1 MPNDPWYSCL
11 PSCETL
17 VPCGQGRHVVRWT
30 AGQLRL
36 PEHPDAEAELVLA
49 ALGGEKAGCVRLAE
63 AWGRHTRDLS
73 VLAIGPR
80 GPADEISVSWEDVEE
95 AAQAGSR
102 SGSAMFRPGPALRR
116 PVRQLAVPPAAA
128 ASQSARQR
136 QADEEMERARERRN
150 DMLSLLA
157 LGYGFQIRL
166 AGQVA
171 AAHAGG
177 PEVGATDADG
187 PETGDPGTGG
197 PGVGDPGAGD
207 PGAGDPG
214 AGDPGAGDPGAGDP
228 GAGDPGAGGPGA
240 GGPEA
245 SVRPALV
252 AAIAGRLGLVAEQWL
267 GIDPDQVAVS
277 LYRGAGWGAV
287 ELTGRGAQRR
297 LQVSLPANWLA
308 RVWACGLALTGG
320 HLVVAVDQAGWPDA
334 RVLALRAPG
343 NEPVRLDVH
352 AREDGRGDGRDGPHD
367 APHWEV

>member
-1 MPNDPWYSCL
+1 MPNDPWYGCL

-17 VPCGQGRHVVRWT
+17 VPCGQGRHVVRWE

-36 PEHPDAEAELVLA
+36 PEHPDAGAELVLA
-49 ALGGEKAGCVRLAE
+49 ALGGDKAGCVQLAE

-73 VLAIGPR
+73 VLAVGPR
-80 GPADEISVSWEDVEE
+80 GPADEITVSWEDVEA
-95 AAQAGSR
+95 AAQTGARG
-102 SGSAMFRPGPALRR
+102 GAAMFRPGPALRR
-116 PVRQLAVPPAAA
+116 PARQLAVPPAIA
-128 ASQSARQR
+128 ASHGARQR

-171 AAHAGG
+171 AAHAGA
-177 PEVGATDADG
+177 PEAGAPEAGAPEARAPEAGAPEASAPEASAPDA
-187 PETGDPGTGG
+187 
-197 PGVGDPGAGD
+197 GV
-207 PGAGDPG
+207 
-214 AGDPGAGDPGAGDP
+214 
-228 GAGDPGAGGPGA
+228 
-240 GGPEA
+240 PEA

-252 AAIAGRLGLVAEQWL
+252 AAITGRLALVAEQWI

-277 LYRGAGWGAV
+277 LHRGPGWGQA
-287 ELTGRGAQRR
+287 ELTGHGAQRR
-297 LQVSLPANWLA
+297 LQVSLPASWLA

-320 HLVVAVDQAGWPDA
+320 HLVVAVNRAGWPDA

-352 AREDGRGDGRDGPHD
+352 AREDGRDGPAD
-367 APHWEV
+367 TPHWEV

>member
-1 MPNDPWYSCL
+1 MPNDPWYGCL

-17 VPCGQGRHVVRWT
+17 APCGQGRHVVRWE

-36 PEHPDAEAELVLA
+36 PEHPDAGAELVLA
-49 ALGGEKAGCVRLAE
+49 ALGGDKAGCVQLAE

-73 VLAIGPR
+73 VLAVGPR
-80 GPADEISVSWEDVEE
+80 GPADEITVSWEDVEA
-95 AAQAGSR
+95 AAQTGARG
-102 SGSAMFRPGPALRR
+102 GAAMFRPGPALRR
-116 PVRQLAVPPAAA
+116 PARQLAVPPAIA
-128 ASQSARQR
+128 ASHSARQR

-171 AAHAGG
+171 AAHAGA
-177 PEVGATDADG
+177 PEAGA
-187 PETGDPGTGG
+187 
-197 PGVGDPGAGD
+197 
-207 PGAGDPG
+207 
-214 AGDPGAGDPGAGDP
+214 
-228 GAGDPGAGGPGA
+228 
-240 GGPEA
+240 PEA

-252 AAIAGRLGLVAEQWL
+252 AAITGRLALVAEQWI

-277 LYRGAGWGAV
+277 LHPGPGWGQA
-287 ELTGRGAQRR
+287 ELTGHGAQRR
-297 LQVSLPANWLA
+297 LQVSLPASWLA

-320 HLVVAVDQAGWPDA
+320 HLVVAVDRAGWPDA

-352 AREDGRGDGRDGPHD
+352 AREDGQDGP
-367 APHWEV
+367 AGTPHWEV